1 MLIYQRKGDVNKLE
15 DEYNSLQLYLLE
27 ECACR
32 IWSFHPL
39 CQMVLSASVRSQ
51 VPSHLGEPISGAVLV
66 TKAVDSCVLASE
78 HMVSVCRN

>member
-1 MLIYQRKGDVNKLE
+1 MLIYQTKGNVNKSE
-15 DEYNSLQLYLLE
+15 DEYNSLQLCLLE
-27 ECACR
+27 EECASR

-78 HMVSVCRN
+78 HMVSVCR